1 MEKKPSAKLM
11 SLLLVLAAM
20 IWGAAFVAQS
30 EGTKY
35 VGACTFVCTRY
46 ILSAAILI
54 PPGLLAGQKGEKKNP
69 DGSAPEKSDR
79 NGGWLISA
87 DFVL

>member
-1 MEKKPSAKLM
+1 M

-35 VGACTFVCTRY
+35 VQACTFVCTRY
-46 ILSAAILI
+46 VLSAAILI
-54 PPGLLAGQKGEKKNP
+54 PLGLITGRRGGKKP
-69 DGSAPEKSDR
+69 LGR
-79 NGGWLISA
+79 T
-87 DFVL
+87 